1 MRSFYLLSI
10 ILGLSF
16 QNVTQK
22 AYAGK
27 TTGKGQY
34 FFSFLVSLSAML
46 FFIISSGSFSWNGG
60 IVIYAIFF
68 AISYTTS
75 TVFGLCAFSHGSLSL
90 TSLILSYSLILPT
103 VYGLFFLNEPFNLK
117 IGIGF
122 LFLVISLFL
131 INQKNSKVPITFK
144 WVVFVILA
152 FVGNGMC
159 SVFQKM
165 QQVAFEGAYKNEF
178 MIVALAFVTVLISF
192 FVFKKERREVKEYA
206 KTGWYMPVA
215 CGLANGVVNLFVMVL
230 SNLMP
235 VSVMFPMISAG
246 GIIITYIISRFY
258 YKEKLTRVQ
267 FLGFLIGILSVIFIS

>member
-1 MRSFYLLSI
+1 MSVFYLVSI
-10 ILGLSF
+10 ILGLAF

-27 TTGKGQY
+27 TTGKGPY

-60 IVIYAIFF
+60 IVIYAALF
-68 AISYTTS
+68 AISYTTY
-75 TVFGLCAFSHGSLSL
+75 TVSSLCAFSNGSLSL
-90 TSLILSYSLILPT
+90 TSLILSYSLVLPT
-103 VYGLFFLNEPFNLK
+103 VYGLFFLNEAFNLK
-117 IGIGF
+117 MGIGI
-122 LFLVISLFL
+122 LLLVISLFL

-152 FVGNGMC
+152 FIGNGMC